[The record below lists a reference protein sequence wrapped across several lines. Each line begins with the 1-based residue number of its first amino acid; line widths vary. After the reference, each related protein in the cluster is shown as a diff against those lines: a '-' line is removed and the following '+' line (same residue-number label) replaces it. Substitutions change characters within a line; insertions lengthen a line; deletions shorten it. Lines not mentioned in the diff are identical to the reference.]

1 MKMMYKI
8 LLSLLVTASA
18 ASAVSEYDMN
28 MQLKAK
34 QDSLEAK
41 RGLEI
46 GGSITG
52 LLVNS
57 YMSSDQEDAR
67 VSKLPNVERTQF
79 VTADLD
85 FHFRPY
91 DAVRFNAILR
101 FEAGMQNYFASSA
114 KSISV
119 PWLNVEGNVGKSLY
133 WVVGDFRQ
141 QYSPLTL
148 FAPTGTDDLLY
159 EPLIFS
165 RGRDIAMKNAMI
177 EGNQRNLQ
185 GVNLQFRNDFGGAAG
200 EVRAEAIFARLRRV
214 QVLDFSGYNGNL
226 LPNGGNKLINGNDVV
241 YEGSYQ
247 SANMDKWMLSGNLEY
262 LPLNKNI
269 LVGFTGM
276 YVFDDSASFTRTN
289 RTENQELIVDGQLQY
304 SSNGELVDV
313 INNPTSFELGD
324 YHQEYINPLELDP
337 QRTTIMAGRLGAD
350 VAGILN
356 NKALTLDLMGE
367 FAMSSDKL
375 YTYEMVTSVAEDG
388 ITPVTSFEKKE
399 TDDNGKA
406 ILATLNAGYAVPAGF
421 NAQLSVNYIMNDSNW
436 YNNLAQSPQFFASR
450 ILNTDKDGN
459 TIRYGVNSPLYS
471 TFGALYYFDPKFT
484 PVSTQLANTDDPTV
498 KGQTQSYNIAPMNKN
513 SWSNLVY
520 TRKELA
526 LMSTM
531 LDPAVQM
538 SLPNGLAT
546 PNRNGVKADLKLG
559 FKEFVEVGGLFTMLK
574 QAKSDNVAMKEAEFM
589 EYGGGL
595 KWDIFKMLNFSRPLE
610 ISGSYKHSVKT
621 QELTDESKVLM
632 PVSDKGEL
640 SLDFINAGLYVQYM
654 PRLGFSAGLQMID
667 MKLDALSSGKVAP
680 GYVNPLLKGK
690 QMQWMAG
697 LDYTVGDGVYLALN
711 YGWITTENTYNT
723 TSGVVGSNM
732 PTYADITVKD
742 AEGNALKDE
751 AGKTVTE
758 SEYKHKFSQA
768 VVQAV
773 LNVNF

>member
-34 QDSLEAK
+34 QDSLESK

-46 GGSITG
+46 GGSISG
-52 LLVNS
+52 VLVNS

-67 VSKLPNVERTQF
+67 MNNLPNVERSQF

-101 FEAGMQNYFASSA
+101 FEAGMQNYFANSA

-119 PWLNVEGNVGKSLY
+119 PWLNVEGNVGKFLY
-133 WVVGDFRQ
+133 WVVGDFRE

-148 FAPTGTDDLLY
+148 YAPTGVDNLLY
-159 EPLIFS
+159 EPLIFT
-165 RGRDIAMKNAMI
+165 RGRDMAMKNALI

-200 EVRAEAIFARLRRV
+200 ELRAEAIFARLRRV

-226 LPNGGNKLINGNDVV
+226 LPNGGNSLINNDGVV

-247 SANMDKWMLSGNLEY
+247 SSNMDKWMLSANLEY

-289 RTENQELIVDGQLQY
+289 RTQNQELIVNGQLQY
-304 SSNGELVDV
+304 ASNGELVDV
-313 INNPTSFELGD
+313 VNNPTSFELGE
-324 YHQEYINPLELDP
+324 YHQEVINPLELDP
-337 QRTTIMAGRLGAD
+337 QRTTIMAGRVGAD

-356 NKALTLDLMGE
+356 NKDLTLDVMGE

-375 YTYEMVTSVAEDG
+375 YETVSTTAEDG
-388 ITPVTSFEKKE
+388 SITSERKE

-406 ILATLNAGYAVPAGF
+406 ILATLNAGYNLPAGF
-421 NAQLSVNYIMNDSNW
+421 GAQLSVNYIMNDSNW

-459 TIRYGVNSPLYS
+459 TIRYGVNSALYS

-484 PVSTQLANTDDPTV
+484 PVSTQMANTDDPTV

-520 TRKELA
+520 TRKELK

-538 SLPNGLAT
+538 SLPNGFAT
-546 PNRNGVKADLKLG
+546 PNRNGVQADLKLG
-559 FKEFVEVGGLFTMLK
+559 FKDFVEVGGLFSMLK
-574 QAKSDNVAMKEAEFM
+574 QAKSDNIAMKEAQFM
-589 EYGGGL
+589 EFGGGL

-621 QELTDESKVLM
+621 QELTDEVKAVT
-632 PVSDKGEL
+632 PIADKGEL
-640 SLDFINAGLYVQYM
+640 TLDFINAGLYVQYM
-654 PRLGFSAGLQMID
+654 PRLGFSGGFQMID
-667 MKLDALSSGKVAP
+667 MKLDALSSMRAAP
-680 GYVNPLLKGK
+680 GYVTPLLKGS
-690 QMQWMAG
+690 QMQWMVG

-723 TSGVVGSNM
+723 SNGVVGSNM
-732 PTYADITVKD
+732 PSYADITEED
-742 AEGNALKDE
+742 AAGNE
-751 AGKTVTE
+751 VPV